1 MKSVKSTKKGWRMTA
16 TYSTGQSKTVTYG
29 SKKKA
34 LKAADAELTYG
45 ATDVEVWDE

>member
-1 MKSVKSTKKGWRMTA
+1 MKVRKRSKKRWRVTA
-16 TYSTGQSKTVTYG
+16 TYATGQSKTVSYA